1 MSSNTSL
8 AMQQQKKSS
17 EPMNLLRTQSNT
29 LDIKS
34 ERILNRMPQH
44 LPLTMPS
51 TPTSSTMPQVNSL
64 TDENLINEMSSS
76 MASIPTNSFNNN
88 NNNKLNKPINRSRS
102 EDSTHES
109 DLARLSGGS
118 GDFNNRNKIVNSVS
132 SDLQQSTE
140 SDTENVLSSSTPI
153 NE

>member
-8 AMQQQKKSS
+8 AMQQQKKNS

-34 ERILNRMPQH
+34 ERILNRMPQQ

-51 TPTSSTMPQVNSL
+51 TPTSSAMPQVNSL

-76 MASIPTNSFNNN
+76 MASIPTNSFS

-109 DLARLSGGS
+109 DLARLSP
-118 GDFNNRNKIVNSVS
+118 
-132 SDLQQSTE
+132 
-140 SDTENVLSSSTPI
+140 VLSFVGV
-153 NE
+153 

>member
-8 AMQQQKKSS
+8 AMQQQKKIS

-34 ERILNRMPQH
+34 ERILNRMPQQ
-44 LPLTMPS
+44 LPSTMPS

-76 MASIPTNSFNNN
+76 MASIPTNSF

-140 SDTENVLSSSTPI
+140 SDTENVLNSSTPI

>member
-34 ERILNRMPQH
+34 ERILNRMPQQ

-51 TPTSSTMPQVNSL
+51 TPTSSTMPQVNLL

-76 MASIPTNSFNNN
+76 MASIPTNSF

-140 SDTENVLSSSTPI
+140 SDTENVLNSSTPI

>member
-8 AMQQQKKSS
+8 AMQQQKKNS

-34 ERILNRMPQH
+34 ERILNRMPQQ

-51 TPTSSTMPQVNSL
+51 TPISSAMPQVNSL

-76 MASIPTNSFNNN
+76 MASIPTNSFS
-88 NNNKLNKPINRSRS
+88 NNKLNKPINRSRS

-140 SDTENVLSSSTPI
+140 SDTENVLNSSTPI